1 MCCLT
6 AAGCA
11 HSHPGT
17 REVTANRVQASAN
30 AEPFAKGDLIIES
43 FDRVHPDS
51 PGIAATARMYQNFGP
66 SAGVKLV
73 DQSAD
78 RVVIDYDFDGMQA
91 SRNLPHDDHTVPA
104 RMILEMVSINGQSYA
119 HQRTYYT
126 GSEAA
131 VAERWRQSY
140 RDGPVS
146 ALVPLRVQSSR

>member
-1 MCCLT
+1 MCRPLLYVFSLCTLTMCCLT

-66 SAGVKLV
+66 SAGVKL
-73 DQSAD
+73 AG
-78 RVVIDYDFDGMQA
+78 R
-91 SRNLPHDDHTVPA
+91 
-104 RMILEMVSINGQSYA
+104 
-119 HQRTYYT
+119 
-126 GSEAA
+126 
-131 VAERWRQSY
+131 
-140 RDGPVS
+140 
-146 ALVPLRVQSSR
+146 